1 MCLSMGVTIA
11 MVGLGAGA
19 TAVTLHSRAPAAVPA
34 TFAYFTLMEG
44 LQGWGY
50 THLDACGLPENQLS
64 ALLSYLHISFQPFFI
79 NAFAMALAASRVATP
94 MRVAVW
100 IGCGMSAVAMLLQVY
115 PFAWAGSCIAG
126 QALCGEALCT
136 LRGTWHLGW
145 AIPYTDIIPPLRLA
159 PDVALPFPSYMLAA
173 FGLPLLYGAWR
184 FALFHLLA
192 GPGLA
197 ALLTNNPYEMPAVWC
212 LFSIALVSVWF
223 SPWLRRQIGGA
234 AACGPGLRGGV
245 A

>member
-1 MCLSMGVTIA
+1 MCLSMGVTIG

-19 TAVTLHSRAPAAVPA
+19 TAVTLHRRAPAAVPA

-50 THLDACGLPENQLS
+50 THLDACGVPENQLS

-79 NAFAMALAASRVATP
+79 NAFAMALLAGAVATP

-100 IGCGMSAVAMLLQVY
+100 IGCGVSAVAMLLQVY
-115 PFAWAGSCIAG
+115 PFGWTEPCMAGRV
-126 QALCGEALCT
+126 LCGEVLCT
-136 LRGTWHLGW
+136 VRGTWHLGW
-145 AIPYTDIIPPLRLA
+145 AIPYTDIIPPLPLA
-159 PDVALPFPSYMLAA
+159 PGTALPFPSYVLAA

-184 FALFHLLA
+184 FVVFHLVA

-197 ALLTNNPYEMPAVWC
+197 SLLTNNPQEMPAVWC

-223 SPWLRRQIGGA
+223 IPWLRRQIGGVAWFAPASGGGA
-234 AACGPGLRGGV
+234 A
-245 A
+245 